1 VEKDKPMMHPDTE
14 LLFIDQT
21 IGHGVFATRFI
32 PCGTITW
39 ALDEFDQVL
48 TPGRVAALAAA
59 QRAQVEEYAYVDGQG
74 NYILCWDLGRYV
86 NHGCDPTS
94 RGVGPAFEIAVR
106 DVQPG
111 EQLTSDYAELNITA
125 AFQCRCGSPRC
136 RGVVRADD
144 LLRHGHE
151 WDAVVA
157 AAVLRLARV
166 PQPLWPFVEGDEV
179 LHRLRVGQGGIPP
192 RRDYYVAAPAAPA
205 QGAPET
211 SLAPGLACGGLWRLA
226 DPAASA

>member
-1 VEKDKPMMHPDTE
+1 MMHPDTE
-14 LLFIDQT
+14 LRFIDQA

-32 PCGTITW
+32 PRGAITW

-48 TPGRVAALAAA
+48 TPSRVASLAAA

-74 NYILCWDLGRYV
+74 NYVLCWDLGRYV

-144 LLRHGHE
+144 LLRCGHE

-157 AAVLRLARV
+157 AAVLRLDHV
-166 PQPLWPFVEGDEV
+166 PQPLWPFVERDDL
-179 LHRLRVGQGGIPP
+179 LHRIRSGRGTIPS
-192 RRDYYVAAPAAPA
+192 RRNYYVAGRDAPAAPA
-205 QGAPET
+205 QGEPET
-211 SLAPGLACGGLWRLA
+211 SLAAGLACAGLWRLIE
-226 DPAASA
+226 PTASE

>member
-1 VEKDKPMMHPDTE
+1 MMHPHTE
-14 LLFIDQT
+14 LRFIDRT
-21 IGHGVFATRFI
+21 IGHGVFATQFI

-48 TPGRVAALAAA
+48 TPDRVVALVPA
-59 QRAQVEEYAYVDGQG
+59 QRAQVEEYAYVDGRG
-74 NYILCWDLGRYV
+74 NYVLCWDLGRYV

-94 RGVGPAFEIAVR
+94 RGVGAAFEIAVR

-125 AFQCRCGSPRC
+125 AFRCRCGSPRC

-144 LLRHGHE
+144 LLRYGHE
-151 WDAVVA
+151 WDEVVA

-179 LHRLRVGQGGIPP
+179 LHRLGDGRGTLPP
-192 RRDYYVAAPAAPA
+192 RRDYYVAGRAAAAEPAL
-205 QGAPET
+205 GGPET
-211 SLAPGLACGGLWRLA
+211 SPAPDLAHGGLWRLA

>member
-1 VEKDKPMMHPDTE
+1 MMHPHTE
-14 LLFIDQT
+14 LRFIDRA
-21 IGHGVFATRFI
+21 IGLGVFATRFI

-48 TPGRVAALAAA
+48 TPGRVAALAPVQLAE
-59 QRAQVEEYAYVDGQG
+59 VEEYAYVDGRG
-74 NYILCWDLGRYV
+74 NYVLCWDLGRYV

-94 RGVGPAFEIAVR
+94 RGVGPAFFEIAVR

-125 AFQCRCGSPRC
+125 AFRCRCGSPRC

-144 LLRHGHE
+144 LLRHGHD

-157 AAVLRLARV
+157 AAVPRLARV
-166 PQPLWPFVEGDEV
+166 PQPLWSFVEGDEV
-179 LHRLRVGQGGIPP
+179 LHRLRGGRGALPS
-192 RRDYYVAAPAAPA
+192 RRDYYVAGRAAAADPAH
-205 QGAPET
+205 GGSET
-211 SLAPGLACGGLWRLA
+211 SPDPGLARRGLWRLA